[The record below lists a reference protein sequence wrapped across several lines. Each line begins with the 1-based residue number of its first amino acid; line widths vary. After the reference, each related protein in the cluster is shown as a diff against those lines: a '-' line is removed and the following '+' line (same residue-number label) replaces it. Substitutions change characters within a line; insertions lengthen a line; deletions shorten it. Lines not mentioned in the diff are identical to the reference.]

1 MIITEV
7 HRTCCDLQ
15 LPSISVDGTDKMN
28 FERGAHMEKKS
39 KNMFTLIGIITVV
52 VAIAST
58 VAMILYKCQKK
69 RKDDEELEHYI
80 ETAIM

>member
-1 MIITEV
+1 MSIGPAA
-7 HRTCCDLQ
+7 HLQ
-15 LPSISVDGTDKMN
+15 HPSVTLEGTDKMN

>member
-1 MIITEV
+1 
-7 HRTCCDLQ
+7 
-15 LPSISVDGTDKMN
+15 
-28 FERGAHMEKKS
+28 MEKKS

-69 RKDDEELEHYI
+69 HKDDEELEHYI

>member
-1 MIITEV
+1 
-7 HRTCCDLQ
+7 
-15 LPSISVDGTDKMN
+15 
-28 FERGAHMEKKS
+28 MEKKS
-39 KNMFTLIGIITVV
+39 KNIFTLIGIITVV